1 MNTEVLGVIAQIVL
15 MVVLSYPLGKYIA
28 KVYKGEKTWSDF
40 MKPVERVMF
49 KLSGINPNE
58 EMNWKQFLR
67 ALLVVNLFWFLW
79 GMVLLVT
86 QGVLPLNPDGN
97 VGQTA
102 HQAFNTCISFMV
114 NKEKFGEGLIIRYLR
129 TIKIRK
135 MRITKKRSPRLILQS
150 LVKNGCPYII
160 ICIWCVLSGGCV
172 QNKSQDSLKTLKT
185 EIRHIIKDK
194 KATIGVALIL
204 DGEDTLAINNAEK
217 YPMMSVYKF
226 HQALAVCD
234 YLQKRHIPLSTSLYL
249 DKKYF
254 KPDTYSPLR
263 DKYPQGNLELPISEL
278 LVYTQSSDNVACDI
292 LFDYIGGVNVV
303 DEYIHSLGINDVSI
317 TATED
322 EMHQD
327 MDDCYKNWTT
337 PMEAANLLE
346 LFMTQDFM
354 RNEYTDFLKHIMIE
368 CGTGKDRLPAPLP
381 ESEVKIG
388 HKTGT
393 SDKNDRGE
401 YIGINDI
408 GFVIL
413 PDGSRYVV
421 AVFVKDSKE
430 NMETNAKIISDISAA
445 VYRYAG
451 NR

>member
-1 MNTEVLGVIAQIVL
+1 MDKNVYITK
-15 MVVLSYPLGKYIA
+15 LSSFLPN
-28 KVYKGEKTWSDF
+28 E
-40 MKPVERVMF
+40 PVENDEMEDSLGYIGGHSSRI
-49 KLSGINPNE
+49 KRIILSQNQI
-58 EMNWKQFLR
+58 KQRYYAIKGGNYTHTNAELM
-67 ALLVVNLFWFLW
+67 ANAIAGLFD
-79 GMVLLVT
+79 
-86 QGVLPLNPDGN
+86 DG
-97 VGQTA
+97 
-102 HQAFNTCISFMV
+102 
-114 NKEKFGEGLIIRYLR
+114 LYLR

-150 LVKNGCPYII
+150 LVKNGYPYII

-278 LVYTQSSDNVACDI
+278 LVYTMQSSDNVACDI

-368 CGTGKDRLPAPLP
+368 CGTGKDRLPASLP

-445 VYRYAG
+445 VYRYVG

>member
-1 MNTEVLGVIAQIVL
+1 MFALICTMGFSQVSFNVKAGLNLSSYIGENSDHSEFKPGARIGVGMEYQFNDMISLQPSLFFSQKGAKYSSGFDGNIIDADADVKINQLYLELPVNVQFRFNIADNTNLVIATGPYLACGVG
-15 MVVLSYPLGKYIA
+15 GKA
-28 KVYKGEKTWSDF
+28 KFDGDASVG
-40 MKPVERVMF
+40 
-49 KLSGINPNE
+49 GIHINGDD
-58 EMNWKQFLR
+58 KIDTF
-67 ALLVVNLFWFLW
+67 
-79 GMVLLVT
+79 GD
-86 QGVLPLNPDGN
+86 DG
-97 VGQTA
+97 
-102 HQAFNTCISFMV
+102 
-114 NKEKFGEGLIIRYLR
+114 L
-129 TIKIRK
+129 
-135 MRITKKRSPRLILQS
+135 
-150 LVKNGCPYII
+150 
-160 ICIWCVLSGGCV
+160 
-172 QNKSQDSLKTLKT
+172 DSLKTLKT

-278 LVYTQSSDNVACDI
+278 LVYTMQSSDNVACDI

>member
-1 MNTEVLGVIAQIVL
+1 M
-15 MVVLSYPLGKYIA
+15 
-28 KVYKGEKTWSDF
+28 
-40 MKPVERVMF
+40 
-49 KLSGINPNE
+49 
-58 EMNWKQFLR
+58 
-67 ALLVVNLFWFLW
+67 
-79 GMVLLVT
+79 
-86 QGVLPLNPDGN
+86 
-97 VGQTA
+97 
-102 HQAFNTCISFMV
+102 
-114 NKEKFGEGLIIRYLR
+114 
-129 TIKIRK
+129 
-135 MRITKKRSPRLILQS
+135 
-150 LVKNGCPYII
+150 
-160 ICIWCVLSGGCV
+160 
-172 QNKSQDSLKTLKT
+172 KTLKT

-278 LVYTQSSDNVACDI
+278 LVYTMQSSDNVACDI

-322 EMHQD
+322 EMHQG

-445 VYRYAG
+445 VYQYAG

>member
-1 MNTEVLGVIAQIVL
+1 
-15 MVVLSYPLGKYIA
+15 
-28 KVYKGEKTWSDF
+28 
-40 MKPVERVMF
+40 
-49 KLSGINPNE
+49 
-58 EMNWKQFLR
+58 
-67 ALLVVNLFWFLW
+67 
-79 GMVLLVT
+79 
-86 QGVLPLNPDGN
+86 
-97 VGQTA
+97 
-102 HQAFNTCISFMV
+102 
-114 NKEKFGEGLIIRYLR
+114 
-129 TIKIRK
+129 

-150 LVKNGCPYII
+150 LVKNGYPYII

-185 EIRHIIKDK
+185 EIRHIIK
-194 KATIGVALIL
+194 

-278 LVYTQSSDNVACDI
+278 LVYTMQSSDNVACDI

>member
-1 MNTEVLGVIAQIVL
+1 
-15 MVVLSYPLGKYIA
+15 
-28 KVYKGEKTWSDF
+28 
-40 MKPVERVMF
+40 
-49 KLSGINPNE
+49 
-58 EMNWKQFLR
+58 
-67 ALLVVNLFWFLW
+67 
-79 GMVLLVT
+79 
-86 QGVLPLNPDGN
+86 
-97 VGQTA
+97 
-102 HQAFNTCISFMV
+102 
-114 NKEKFGEGLIIRYLR
+114 
-129 TIKIRK
+129 
-135 MRITKKRSPRLILQS
+135 MRITKKRSQRLILQS

-278 LVYTQSSDNVACDI
+278 LAYTMQLSDNVACDI

-317 TATED
+317 TTTED

-346 LFMTQDFM
+346 LFMTQDSM
-354 RNEYTDFLKHIMIE
+354 KNEYTNFLKHIMIE
-368 CGTGKDRLPAPLP
+368 CETGKDRLPAPLP

>member
-1 MNTEVLGVIAQIVL
+1 MTNNKTKGFLLGAIAAASYGMNPLFTLPLYSAGMSVDSVLFYRYALAIVVLGI
-15 MVVLSYPLGKYIA
+15 M
-28 KVYKGEKTWSDF
+28 
-40 MKPVERVMF
+40 MKMQ
-49 KLSGINPNE
+49 
-58 EMNWKQFLR
+58 KQSF
-67 ALLVVNLFWFLW
+67 AIKKAD
-79 GMVLLVT
+79 
-86 QGVLPLNPDGN
+86 VLPL
-97 VGQTA
+97 
-102 HQAFNTCISFMV
+102 CIMGLLFSFSSLFLFMSYNYMDAGIASTILFV
-114 NKEKFGEGLIIRYLR
+114 YPVLVAIIMAVVFKEKV
-129 TIKIRK
+129 
-135 MRITKKRSPRLILQS
+135 SP
-150 LVKNGCPYII
+150 VTNII

-278 LVYTQSSDNVACDI
+278 LVYTMQSSDNVACDI

>member
-1 MNTEVLGVIAQIVL
+1 MI
-15 MVVLSYPLGKYIA
+15 KY
-28 KVYKGEKTWSDF
+28 
-40 MKPVERVMF
+40 
-49 KLSGINPNE
+49 
-58 EMNWKQFLR
+58 
-67 ALLVVNLFWFLW
+67 
-79 GMVLLVT
+79 
-86 QGVLPLNPDGN
+86 
-97 VGQTA
+97 
-102 HQAFNTCISFMV
+102 
-114 NKEKFGEGLIIRYLR
+114 YLR
-129 TIKIRK
+129 RAMNIIKICK
-135 MRITKKRSPRLILQS
+135 PMSSFSSLIKKELL
-150 LVKNGCPYII
+150 Y
-160 ICIWCVLSGGCV
+160 ICIFCGALCGCI
-172 QNKSQDSLKTLKT
+172 QRKAQDPLEPLKT

-204 DGEDTLAINNAEK
+204 DGEDTLAVNNAEK

-278 LVYTQSSDNVACDI
+278 LVYTMQSSDNVACDI

-317 TATED
+317 TTTED

-346 LFMTQDFM
+346 LFMTQDSM
-354 RNEYTDFLKHIMIE
+354 KNEYTNFLKHIMIE
-368 CGTGKDRLPAPLP
+368 CETGKDRLPAPLP

-393 SDKNDRGE
+393 SDKNERGE

-413 PDGSRYVV
+413 PDGNRYVV

-430 NMETNAKIISDISAA
+430 NMETNTKIISDISAA
-445 VYRYAG
+445 IYRYAR